1 MIKNIYNLLSYF
13 LKKSEYRFLILCIF
27 FSILVIFFR
36 NHNLYP
42 SVFTDEQ
49 FHSYFARLIEFK
61 SITIPSYIFYLIY
74 KTTSICGVNFLEC
87 GRLLNILFFSIG
99 CLFIYAITRKHSSF
113 IKSILI
119 CLLTLLGPL
128 NIYTAYFIPESLY
141 FCFFW
146 FLIYFILNTKN
157 KIKSCWINSAIIL
170 GLMSLIKPHAIF
182 LAPCIVTYL
191 ILTNE
196 EKEIKNILLLV
207 LYFIF
212 FFFITKY
219 ILQILFIG
227 FEIQS
232 LTIFGKIYNEQLNDY
247 FPENINNLKVILIN
261 TLINIK
267 GNLLFLCLIFSL
279 PIILLLKNIFIFNTK
294 LFNKNL
300 SILTILSFTTLIII
314 YGLFTGLAS
323 SFLDYEKPTR
333 LNTRYFY
340 FLFPLFIILIFNEL
354 SNLKIKITLKKKV
367 IISSGVIV
375 CIIYALL
382 TQLHEYLPTEHLV
395 DGPLYRGFS
404 YNPFVFN
411 LLGILSLLSVIMW
424 LYNEKVAIKFYCY
437 FFLTLTFLLTNIPT
451 NKELFYYKKPTI
463 YDVIA
468 KDIKKILLYEEN
480 KNILIVND
488 EERNIGEITKIL
500 FHLDN
505 ANNSYKIIKNFNVNQ
520 KNLSLIM
527 PEIKNEQLTNKNSTK
542 WLLLMNYKMNINFPV
557 KFKDDNFILIKL
569 SDLK

>member
-1 MIKNIYNLLSYF
+1 MIKNIYNLLSSF
-13 LKKSEYRFLILCIF
+13 LKKNEYKLLFVSIFSSIIIIIL
-27 FSILVIFFR
+27 R
-36 NHNLYP
+36 NLNLYP

-49 FHSYFARLIEFK
+49 FHSYFSRLTEFK
-61 SITIPSYIFYLIY
+61 NIPVPSYIFYLIY
-74 KTTSICGVNFLEC
+74 KTTNVCSENFLEC
-87 GRLLNILFFSIG
+87 GRFLNTIFFSIG
-99 CLFIYAITRKHSSF
+99 CFFIYTITRKHSSF
-113 IKSILI
+113 IKSFSI
-119 CLLTLLGPL
+119 CFLVLLGPI

-146 FLIYFILNTKN
+146 FLVYFIFNNECK
-157 KIKSCWINSAIIL
+157 KKIYWIKSGIIL

-182 LAPCIVTYL
+182 LAPCFITYS
-191 ILTNE
+191 ILTE
-196 EKEIKNILLLV
+196 EKKEIRNILLYII
-207 LYFIF
+207 YFIF

-227 FEIQS
+227 FETQS
-232 LTIFGKIYNEQLNDY
+232 LTIFGRTYNEELKNY
-247 FPENINNLKVILIN
+247 FPKNLDNLKIILN
-261 TLINIK
+261 YSLINIK

-279 PIILLLKNIFIFNTK
+279 PIVLSIKNIFTPSIK
-294 LFNKNL
+294 GFNKNL
-300 SILTILSFTTLIII
+300 SILTLLSFTTLIII
-314 YGLFTGLAS
+314 FGLFTGSAT
-323 SFLDYEKPTR
+323 SFLDYERPTR

-340 FLFPLFIILIFNEL
+340 FLFPLFIILIFIEL

-367 IISSGVIV
+367 IVSSGVIV

-382 TQLHEYLPTEHLV
+382 TQLHQYLPTEHLV

-404 YNPFVFN
+404 YNVFAFN
-411 LLGILSLLSVIMW
+411 LLGILSLLSVIIW
-424 LYNEKVAIKFYCY
+424 FFNEEIAIKFYCY
-437 FFLTLTFLLTNIPT
+437 FFLTLTFLLTSIPT

-488 EERNIGEITKIL
+488 EERNVGEITKIL

-505 ANNSYKIIKNFNVNQ
+505 ANNSYKIIKNFHVNQ

-527 PEIKNEQLTNKNSTK
+527 PEIKKEQLTNKNSTK
-542 WLLLMNYKMNINFPV
+542 WLLLINYKKNINFPV

-569 SDLK
+569 SDFK